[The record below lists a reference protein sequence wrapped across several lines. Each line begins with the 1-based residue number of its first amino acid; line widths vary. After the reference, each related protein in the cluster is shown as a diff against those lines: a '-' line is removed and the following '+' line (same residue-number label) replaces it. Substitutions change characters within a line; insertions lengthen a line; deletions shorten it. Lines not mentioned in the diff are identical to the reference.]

1 MICQNSEQTKLSS
14 LKIIYDKGT
23 EAQGVLALL
32 VPVGLWYYRSRFF
45 LRFASVRFAQY
56 QGQHIEEVLVKALA
70 DQNEQ
75 LGYEHGLFRELGK
88 PKQILHVR
96 ILLDSLESRFFKTMR
111 RMGHLNPISW
121 QCKQGTLHLHT
132 IIGQQC
138 KLSLDEYRATFLQ
151 VPRIV
156 NRRPVFVS
164 EEVRQKLDQIVLRLS
179 ETRRMSVTG
188 LLENICRHHIAMY
201 EDDIEQWRK
210 L

>member
-1 MICQNSEQTKLSS
+1 MHRFLN
-14 LKIIYDKGT
+14 
-23 EAQGVLALL
+23 
-32 VPVGLWYYRSRFF
+32 RSG
-45 LRFASVRFAQY
+45 FAQY
-56 QGQHIEEVLVKALA
+56 QGRHFEEVLVKALA

-75 LGYEHGLFRELGK
+75 LWYEHGLFRELGK

-164 EEVRQKLDQIVLRLS
+164 EEVRQKFDQIVLRLS

>member
-1 MICQNSEQTKLSS
+1 MPKKEIGNFTEAELMAFTGKAPVASESKEQTEQSGLSPVTVRSTVASPLAEATGEEQGEES
-14 LKIIYDKGT
+14 LFPAVKEG
-23 EAQGVLALL
+23 EALSPTPTPSPTTDTPPL
-32 VPVGLWYYRSRFF
+32 VARRVS
-45 LRFASVRFAQY
+45 S
-56 QGQHIEEVLVKALA
+56 
-70 DQNEQ
+70 
-75 LGYEHGLFRELGK
+75 
-88 PKQILHVR
+88 KQR
-96 ILLDSLESRFFKTMR
+96 
-111 RMGHLNPISW
+111 
-121 QCKQGTLHLHT
+121 
-132 IIGQQC
+132 

-164 EEVRQKLDQIVLRLS
+164 EEVRQKLDLIVLRLS

>member
-1 MICQNSEQTKLSS
+1 MSDTPSTTVRRISS
-14 LKIIYDKGT
+14 
-23 EAQGVLALL
+23 
-32 VPVGLWYYRSRFF
+32 
-45 LRFASVRFAQY
+45 
-56 QGQHIEEVLVKALA
+56 
-70 DQNEQ
+70 
-75 LGYEHGLFRELGK
+75 
-88 PKQILHVR
+88 KQR
-96 ILLDSLESRFFKTMR
+96 
-111 RMGHLNPISW
+111 
-121 QCKQGTLHLHT
+121 
-132 IIGQQC
+132 

-164 EEVRQKLDQIVLRLS
+164 EEVRQKLDLIVLRLS